1 MSIPPTMS
9 RILIAFLVAG
19 MTSAVALAA
28 DLSKYRD
35 FQLGADLP
43 SIAKQVGKDP
53 TQAKVLNS
61 RPALIQEL
69 EWTPQSI
76 GPSAKP
82 DPVRNVAFTFYNGEL
97 NRIVVE
103 YDRYETEGMTT
114 KDIVEAIS
122 AAYGPATA
130 VIGAGKVSQGPNGD
144 QEEVLAQWQDT
155 EYRFDLFRSSY
166 GPSFRLVATL
176 KRLEEPA
183 RAAVA
188 EAKRLDDKEAPQR
201 DAARIVSEEQA
212 AQLKLEQARILNKPK
227 FRM

>member
-1 MSIPPTMS
+1 MS
-9 RILIAFLVAG
+9 RILAFFLVAG
-19 MTSAVALAA
+19 ITSSVASAA
-28 DLSKYRD
+28 DLSRYRD
-35 FQLGADLP
+35 FQLGAHLP
-43 SIAKQVGKDP
+43 SIAKQVGEDP
-53 TQAKVLNS
+53 AQAKVLSS

-76 GPSAKP
+76 GPSLKP
-82 DPVRNVAFTFYNGEL
+82 EAVKDVAFTFYNGEL
-97 NRIVVE
+97 HRIVVN
-103 YDRYETEGMTT
+103 YDRYETEGLTIN
-114 KDIVEAIS
+114 DIVESIS
-122 AAYGPATA
+122 ATYGAPTA
-130 VIGAGKVSQGPNGD
+130 LIGAAGASKGPYGD
-144 QEEVLAQWQDT
+144 REEVLAQWQDT

-183 RAAVA
+183 RAAGA

-212 AQLKLEQARILNKPK
+212 ARLKLEQARILNKPR

>member
-1 MSIPPTMS
+1 MS
-9 RILIAFLVAG
+9 RILACFLVAG
-19 MTSAVALAA
+19 ITSAVALAA

-35 FQLGADLP
+35 FPLGADLP
-43 SIAKQVGKDP
+43 AIAKQVNSSP
-53 TQAKVLNS
+53 AQAKLVSS

-69 EWTPQSI
+69 EWTPQFT
-76 GPSAKP
+76 GLSAAP
-82 DPVRNVAFTFYNGEL
+82 EPVKNLAFTFYNGEL
-97 NRIVVE
+97 SRIVVE
-103 YDRYETEGMTT
+103 YDRYATEGMTT
-114 KDIVEAIS
+114 KDMVEAIS
-122 AAYGPATA
+122 AAYGPPTA
-130 VIGAGKVSQGPNGD
+130 AISAGKASQGPYRD
-144 QEEVLAQWQDT
+144 EEEVLAGWQDS

-166 GPSFRLVATL
+166 GPSFRLVGIL

-212 AQLKLEQARILNKPK
+212 AKLKLEQARTLNKPK